1 MTIKDITRHFLNIGT
16 YKGLINA
23 DIQEL
28 RVKIDKNISV
38 LDCMKED
45 IIFSEIKQMEEQEL
59 KELVGIH
66 NPNLYRCVM
75 QLENNINEYEELLKK
90 RYMEFG
96 AILYEI
102 ENEYI

>member
-66 NPNLYRCVM
+66 NSNLYRCVM

>member
-1 MTIKDITRHFLNIGT
+1 MTIKDITRNFLNIGT

-28 RVKIDKNISV
+28 RVKIDKNISA
-38 LDCMKED
+38 LNCMKED

-66 NPNLYRCVM
+66 NSNLYRCVM

>member
-23 DIQEL
+23 DIWA
-28 RVKIDKNISV
+28 
-38 LDCMKED
+38 MKEEINKQIVVLNFAKDD
-45 IIFSEIKQMEEQEL
+45 IKIEEIEQMGKDEISQLIERHNSNLKQCIL
-59 KELVGIH
+59 
-66 NPNLYRCVM
+66 N
-75 QLENNINEYEELLKK
+75 LENNINEYEELLKK